1 MSGHG
6 PGPVGTCFRSPGSAS
21 FLATENWI
29 FFLIPSQPSRLQQL
43 LNTYATLFGARRR
56 FRWLTWSWAVGRSH
70 SDFFCFV
77 PFGGERRPTAEV
89 MADFGRVIS
98 GQALVVLF
106 ISLIPSNQRLNI
118 SWP

>member
-6 PGPVGTCFRSPGSAS
+6 PGLVGTCFRSPGSAS
-21 FLATENWI
+21 FLATEDWI
-29 FFLIPSQPSRLQQL
+29 FFLPSQPSPAV
-43 LNTYATLFGARRR
+43 TEYATLFGACRR
-56 FRWLTWSWAVGRSH
+56 FRWLTWSWAVGRRSH

-77 PFGGERRPTAEV
+77 PFEGERSPTAEV

>member
-1 MSGHG
+1 MPRCLELAGVSDG
-6 PGPVGTCFRSPGSAS
+6 SPGVG
-21 FLATENWI
+21 LWDVHIVI
-29 FFLIPSQPSRLQQL
+29 FFVL
-43 LNTYATLFGARRR
+43 
-56 FRWLTWSWAVGRSH
+56 
-70 SDFFCFV
+70 
-77 PFGGERRPTAEV
+77 FGGERRPTAEV

>member
-1 MSGHG
+1 M
-6 PGPVGTCFRSPGSAS
+6 
-21 FLATENWI
+21 
-29 FFLIPSQPSRLQQL
+29 
-43 LNTYATLFGARRR
+43 
-56 FRWLTWSWAVGRSH
+56 GRPH

-89 MADFGRVIS
+89 MAEFGRVIS

-106 ISLIPSNQRLNI
+106 ISLIPSNQRLNM